1 MSSLGILS
9 DKPID
14 RLPDEVG
21 MAHVACVLLDHV
33 NEEPSQ
39 AGGPAV
45 GPGAGG
51 EPVQAAA
58 AIASAVL
65 DSYIYGFALQEASLP
80 FDTAEETAELAQTIM
95 ARFTPDEYPHLTELT
110 VEHVLRSGYDYG
122 TEYEFGLDLILDGL
136 ERARDTAQSPS
147 ASARRRTSK

>member
-51 EPVQAAA
+51 EPVQAAGGDRLGYQGAGA
-58 AIASAVL
+58 AYRFLPQRLELRGAVPG
-65 DSYIYGFALQEASLP
+65 SSVPLP
-80 FDTAEETAELAQTIM
+80 V
-95 ARFTPDEYPHLTELT
+95 RVGVP
-110 VEHVLRSGYDYG
+110 V
-122 TEYEFGLDLILDGL
+122 DGG
-136 ERARDTAQSPS
+136 PGW
-147 ASARRRTSK
+147 